1 MSSTCQRE
9 MSLASS
15 TKLGILGFDTITSM
29 RVLLR
34 RLYELLIGS
43 DYGWFEDE
51 DASESRAAGDQVEKL
66 EKQLGHLEDKK
77 RKDEALEIILKSR
90 IPGFKEYMV
99 SDSEIT
105 VVVEPEVGY
114 GEFWNWLI
122 FKDDVSKRV
131 KVPSGH
137 RCDALAGIEVA
148 CKWSDVIFPIPGDAR
163 IFYGKK
169 NSIQVFKQGD
179 TVESLMIEAGL
190 QGEHGNV

>member
-15 TKLGILGFDTITSM
+15 TKLEILGFDTITSM
-29 RVLLR
+29 RDLLR

-43 DYGWFEDE
+43 DYGWLEDE
-51 DASESRAAGDQVEKL
+51 DASRSRAVGDQVEKL
-66 EKQLGHLEDKK
+66 EKQLRHLEDK
-77 RKDEALEIILKSR
+77 RKDEALESILKSK
-90 IPGFKEYMV
+90 IPGFKEYVV
-99 SDSEIT
+99 SNSEIT
-105 VVVEPEVGY
+105 IVVEPEVGY

-131 KVPSGH
+131 KVPSDY
-137 RCDALAGIEVA
+137 RCDALAGIEFA

-169 NSIQVFKQGD
+169 DFIQVFKQGD

>member
-15 TKLGILGFDTITSM
+15 TKLEILGFDTITSM
-29 RVLLR
+29 RDLLR

-43 DYGWFEDE
+43 DYGWLEDE
-51 DASESRAAGDQVEKL
+51 DASRSRAVGDQVEKL
-66 EKQLGHLEDKK
+66 EKQLRHLEDK
-77 RKDEALEIILKSR
+77 RKDEALESILKSK
-90 IPGFKEYMV
+90 IPGFKEYVV
-99 SDSEIT
+99 SNSEIT
-105 VVVEPEVGY
+105 IVVEPEVGY

-131 KVPSGH
+131 KVPSDY
-137 RCDALAGIEVA
+137 RCDALAGIEFA
-148 CKWSDVIFPIPGDAR
+148 CKWSDVIFAIPGDAR

-169 NSIQVFKQGD
+169 DFIQVFKQGD

>member
-15 TKLGILGFDTITSM
+15 TKLEILGFDRITSM
-29 RVLLR
+29 R
-34 RLYELLIGS
+34 RLIRKFYELLIGS
-43 DYGWFEDE
+43 NYGWLEDE
-51 DASESRAAGDQVEKL
+51 DASKSRAAGDQVEKI
-66 EKQLGHLEDKK
+66 ENQLGHLEDKK
-77 RKDEALEIILKSR
+77 KDEALERILKSR
-90 IPGFKEYMV
+90 IPGFKEYIM

-190 QGEHGNV
+190 QGECSNV

>member
-15 TKLGILGFDTITSM
+15 TKLEILGFDTITSM
-29 RVLLR
+29 RDLLR

-43 DYGWFEDE
+43 DYGWLEDE
-51 DASESRAAGDQVEKL
+51 DASRSRAVGDQVEKL
-66 EKQLGHLEDKK
+66 EKQLRHLEDK
-77 RKDEALEIILKSR
+77 RKDEALESILKSK
-90 IPGFKEYMV
+90 IPGFKEYVV
-99 SDSEIT
+99 SNSEIT

-131 KVPSGH
+131 KVPSDY
-137 RCDALAGIEVA
+137 RCDALAGIEFA

-169 NSIQVFKQGD
+169 DFIQVFKQGD

>member
-1 MSSTCQRE
+1 MSSTSQRE
-9 MSLASS
+9 LSLASS
-15 TKLGILGFDTITSM
+15 TKLEILGFDTITSM
-29 RVLLR
+29 RDLLR

-43 DYGWFEDE
+43 DYGWLEDE
-51 DASESRAAGDQVEKL
+51 DASRSRAVGDQVEKL
-66 EKQLGHLEDKK
+66 EKQLRHLEDK
-77 RKDEALEIILKSR
+77 RKDEALESILKSK
-90 IPGFKEYMV
+90 IPGFKEYVV
-99 SDSEIT
+99 SNSEIT

-131 KVPSGH
+131 KVPSDY
-137 RCDALAGIEVA
+137 RCDALAGIEFA

-169 NSIQVFKQGD
+169 DFIQVFKQGD

>member
-9 MSLASS
+9 MSLTSS
-15 TKLGILGFDTITSM
+15 TKLEILGFDKITSM
-29 RVLLR
+29 RDLLR

-51 DASESRAAGDQVEKL
+51 DASESRAAGDQVEKI
-66 EKQLGHLEDKK
+66 ENQLGHLENKK
-77 RKDEALEIILKSR
+77 KDEALERILKSR
-90 IPGFKEYMV
+90 IPGFKEYIV
-99 SDSEIT
+99 SDSEIA

-169 NSIQVFKQGD
+169 DSIQVFKQGD

-190 QGEHGNV
+190 QGECSNV

>member
-15 TKLGILGFDTITSM
+15 TKLEILGFDTITSM
-29 RVLLR
+29 RDLLR

-43 DYGWFEDE
+43 DYGWLEDE
-51 DASESRAAGDQVEKL
+51 DASRSRAVGDQVEKL
-66 EKQLGHLEDKK
+66 EKQLRHLEDK
-77 RKDEALEIILKSR
+77 RKDEALESILTSK
-90 IPGFKEYMV
+90 IPGFKEYVV
-99 SDSEIT
+99 SNSEIT

-131 KVPSGH
+131 KVPSGY
-137 RCDALAGIEVA
+137 RCDALAGIEFA

-169 NSIQVFKQGD
+169 DFIQVFKQGD